1 MPADQP
7 TLTASQRFCTA
18 AGIQHPGPLSDTEA
32 VAFERAQDEVD
43 ADLDGRYSPSQ
54 AA

>member
-7 TLTASQRFCTA
+7 TASQRFCAA

-32 VAFERAQDEVD
+32 AAFERAQDEAD
-43 ADLDGRYSPSQ
+43 ADLDARYSPSQ

>member
-7 TLTASQRFCTA
+7 TQSASQRFCAA
-18 AGIQHPGPLSDTEA
+18 AGIPHPGPLSDVDA
-32 VAFERAQDEVD
+32 VAFERAQDEAD
-43 ADLDGRYSPSQ
+43 ADLDARYSPSR

>member
-7 TLTASQRFCTA
+7 TQTASQRFCAA
-18 AGIQHPGPLSDTEA
+18 AGIQHPGPLSDVDA
-32 VAFERAQDEVD
+32 AAFERAQDEAD
-43 ADLDGRYSPSQ
+43 ADLDRRYSGSQ